1 MPKKHPKKL
10 YRFQKSIYEQYFDGL
25 KPEDD
30 QKYYSGYISNTKN
43 LILAYYMFNDILFG
57 KVVGELDNE
66 KESLALECVLLN
78 LANGSNV
85 KG

>member
-1 MPKKHPKKL
+1 
-10 YRFQKSIYEQYFDGL
+10 
-25 KPEDD
+25 
-30 QKYYSGYISNTKN
+30 
-43 LILAYYMFNDILFG
+43 MFNDILFG

-78 LANGSNV
+78 LAKGSNV